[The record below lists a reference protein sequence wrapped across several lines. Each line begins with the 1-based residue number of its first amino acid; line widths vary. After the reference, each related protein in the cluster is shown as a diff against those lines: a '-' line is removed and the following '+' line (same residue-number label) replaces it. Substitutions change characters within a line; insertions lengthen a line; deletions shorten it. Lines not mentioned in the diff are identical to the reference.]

1 MASRKCIM
9 ILLSCFVILSSCYV
23 QPSPAASTVGTSACD
38 SWLSRASLDH
48 LAQPSRPV
56 CPRAWTAAGSYGWTG
71 EALLRVFGADARAE
85 ACISVLARL
94 LVLAAA
100 VLAL

>member
-1 MASRKCIM
+1 MASRD
-9 ILLSCFVILSSCYV
+9 
-23 QPSPAASTVGTSACD
+23 AATSACD
-38 SWLSRASLDH
+38 SWRCRASLDH